1 MSIVPE
7 KGFELLF
14 RSSPFLDHNG
24 PFFQKK
30 IGKQLIVGFRV
41 LNKHVNGR
49 GYAHAGI
56 LMTLAD
62 IAIGYQSAF
71 SEIPPLNL
79 VTISLSN
86 NFLSAANLDDWL
98 EVHVEIIK
106 KGKQL
111 VYANAQIIKG
121 KRVVLQSNALYRVIR
136 TNTSS

>member
-1 MSIVPE
+1 M
-7 KGFELLF
+7 
-14 RSSPFLDHNG
+14 
-24 PFFQKK
+24 
-30 IGKQLIVGFRV
+30 IVGLRV
-41 LNKHVNGR
+41 HNKHVNGR

-79 VTISLSN
+79 VTINLSN

-106 KGKQL
+106 KGKHL

-121 KRVVLQSNALYRVIR
+121 KRLVLQSNALYRVIR